1 MKRLSSIFFLLAF
14 AAVVFAGD
22 AQVNFS
28 GEWNLNKDKSDQPS
42 GRRRGRTSAFK
53 MTVTQKDNNLTVE
66 RIYKRRN
73 GQKRTITEKFTLD
86 GKKCTNEIMNRK
98 RTSTVEWAKDGKSLI
113 INSTMNFERQGQNFE
128 ITSSEKW
135 SLANGGKSL
144 LIESTIHAPRGDRS
158 RKTFY
163 DKATTSK

>member
-1 MKRLSSIFFLLAF
+1 MKRLGSIFFLLAF

-22 AQVNFS
+22 AQANFS
-28 GEWNLNKDKSDQPS
+28 GEWSLNKDKSDQPS
-42 GRRRGRTSAFK
+42 GRRRGRMAAAK

-66 RIYKRRN
+66 RIYKRKN
-73 GQKRTITEKFTLD
+73 GKERTITEKFTLD

-98 RTSTVEWAKDGKSLI
+98 RTSTVKWDKAGKSLI
-113 INSTMNFERQGQNFE
+113 INSTMVFERQGRSFE
-128 ITSSEKW
+128 MTMSENW

-144 LIESTIHAPRGDRS
+144 LVESTSHTPRGDRS

-163 DKATTSK
+163 DKVTMSK